1 MSGLVLRLCECRV
14 GLLVKA
20 ANNIFSISW
29 AGHLSGQR
37 PVLTWQG
44 NILVGQKNKTKEKM
58 KRRTNK
64 LKQKLKNLL
73 LQNLE
78 LLILIVL

>member
-20 ANNIFSISW
+20 ANNIFSISMSFVRP
-29 AGHLSGQR
+29 ATSPDLTRKHSGG
-37 PVLTWQG
+37 T
-44 NILVGQKNKTKEKM
+44 KNKTKEKM
-58 KRRTNK
+58 KKRTNK
-64 LKQKLKNLL
+64 LKQKIKNLP

-78 LLILIVL
+78 LLILILL

>member
-20 ANNIFSISW
+20 ANNIFSISRSFVRQ
-29 AGHLSGQR
+29 ASSPDLTRKHSGG
-37 PVLTWQG
+37 T
-44 NILVGQKNKTKEKM
+44 KKKTKEKM
-58 KRRTNK
+58 KKRTNK
-64 LKQKLKNLL
+64 LKQKIKNLP